1 MWEVDVQSQQ
11 GHAAEEGHGAH
22 EDPVVTGVLVAV
34 EDAVL
39 FHFVG
44 AVDIALVGDAAKD
57 HNGEELQ
64 SVQQIYKKWMSEFH
78 TFKNIIEIL
87 GAVETFSTTS

>member
-1 MWEVDVQSQQ
+1 MGEVDVQSQK

-22 EDPVVTGVLVAV
+22 EDAIIASVLVAV

-39 FHFVG
+39 LHFVG
-44 AVDIALVGDAAKD
+44 TVDVALVGDAAKD

-64 SVQQIYKKWMSEFH
+64 RRREEGIG
-78 TFKNIIEIL
+78 L
-87 GAVETFSTTS
+87 